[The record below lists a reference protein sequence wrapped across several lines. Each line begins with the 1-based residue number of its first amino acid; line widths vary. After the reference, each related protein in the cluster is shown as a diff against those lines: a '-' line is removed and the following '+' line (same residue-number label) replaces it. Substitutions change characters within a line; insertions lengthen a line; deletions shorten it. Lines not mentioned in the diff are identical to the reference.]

1 MAFVHRGIAHMC
13 SVITSAAV
21 PTGVGSTLGN
31 KGGVGVYFKVA
42 NTRILI
48 VNAHLAAHQTAEKRR
63 NAEFN
68 RINKMIPFLLEKKH
82 PAVAKSTVQPS
93 TPKMPPTAPKST
105 TSSETATATETAA
118 VASTPNETPQ
128 EEVTAAAT
136 TSATAAIATVAEGT
150 TGTQDVGAGGVRMA
164 GGGTDCDDALA
175 QAMAILNDADQ
186 PQDDNAAANQITD
199 MEGNIQS
206 VQFVEENDIAGLLKM
221 EKKLSR
227 AVFSNPNAKSGAE
240 EVDGGASKQ
249 AGDEGASADPAAAAR
264 AAAAALQGADA
275 DDAEEGDNT
284 EGAVIQNDLTSNTLG
299 GGDNDA
305 TPLTD
310 NDHSRGAATFEA
322 SAQGAGAGTASTTM
336 NPNGIASSF
345 QAGVDAAELQT
356 STNNAADMDGE
367 AILDVPI
374 SSEKTLENTAD
385 LVVFMGD
392 LNYRIKGNR
401 YM

>member
-1 MAFVHRGIAHMC
+1 MC

-68 RINKMIPFLLEKKH
+68 RINKMIPFLLEKKQ

-93 TPKMPPTAPKST
+93 TPKMPPTAPNLT
-105 TSSETATATETAA
+105 TSTETATETAA
-118 VASTPNETPQ
+118 VASTSNETPQ

-136 TSATAAIATVAEGT
+136 TIATAAIAKVAEGT
-150 TGTQDVGAGGVRMA
+150 TGTQDVGAGGFRMA
-164 GGGTDCDDALA
+164 GGGTDCDDTLA
-175 QAMAILNDADQ
+175 QAMAILNDAEQ

-240 EVDGGASKQ
+240 EADGGASKQ
-249 AGDEGASADPAAAAR
+249 AGDEGAGAGADPDPAAAAS
-264 AAAAALQGADA
+264 AAAAALQGADV
-275 DDAEEGDNT
+275 EEGDNT
-284 EGAVIQNDLTSNTLG
+284 EGAVIQNDLTNNTLG
-299 GGDNDA
+299 GDSDA

-322 SAQGAGAGTASTTM
+322 IAQGAGAGTASTTL

-345 QAGVDAAELQT
+345 QARLDAAELQT
-356 STNNAADMDGE
+356 SAYNAGDMDGE

-401 YM
+401 YK